1 MRTKSALVLAA
12 TAVVVLALGLEF
24 GMGPRE
30 KSYDTSGGTLV
41 FPDLTGRLATAVE
54 IDIVHAGRTLKI
66 ARKTTDPS
74 AVWGIVDHNAYPAQA
89 SKVRELLTGLT
100 ELRYDEPRTSEAAE
114 YPRLGVEDPSAK
126 GSDST
131 LVRVLDASG
140 PIAQL
145 IVGHQRTS
153 ATGNGQTLYVRR
165 PNEVQAW
172 LADGALPVS
181 ADVMEWL
188 NRDLVN
194 IPADEIEGVTVDR
207 GGQKLVF
214 ARKDKT
220 LTLTDPAEH
229 PKLDEYKLEDIGRG
243 LENLSLE
250 DVRPA
255 PAPGNALGKA
265 VFTTRDGTSVTVD
278 VSKAGPAVWATF
290 AAQGKHADALG
301 KLKGW
306 AYEIGSWKEKALVP
320 TLDDLK
326 AAVPA
331 ASSAPIQMPGHV
343 PMPTQ
348 MPVPMPA
355 PPPAPAAPK

>member
-1 MRTKSALVLAA
+1 MRTKSALILAA
-12 TAVVVLALGLEF
+12 AAVVVLALGLEF

-41 FPDLTGRLATAVE
+41 FPDLTGKLATAVE

-66 ARKTTDPS
+66 ARKTTDPG
-74 AVWGIVDHNAYPAQA
+74 AAWGVVDHNAYPAQA

-114 YPRLGVEDPSAK
+114 YPRLGVEDPNAK
-126 GSDST
+126 ASNST

-145 IVGHQRTS
+145 IVGHQRTAAS
-153 ATGNGQTLYVRR
+153 GNGQTLYIRR

-172 LADGALPVS
+172 LADGSLPVS

-194 IPADEIEGVTVDR
+194 IPADQIEGVTVDR

-214 ARKDKT
+214 ARKDKK

-229 PKLDEYKLEDIGRG
+229 PKLDEFRLEEIGRG

-250 DVRPA
+250 DFRPA

-265 VFTTRDGTSVTVD
+265 VFTTHDGTSVTVD

-290 AAQGKHADALG
+290 AAEGKGAAPLG

-326 AAVPA
+326 AATPA
-331 ASSAPIQMPGHV
+331 ASSAPAQMPMRLPAPAPV
-343 PMPTQ
+343 PMPT
-348 MPVPMPA
+348 PA
-355 PPPAPAAPK
+355 PAPAPAAPK